1 MNLVVASRSG
11 RICVGEKKTGTG
23 EAGFGFLEFGDVQRC
38 DVEATRLKTGA
49 RSREGSGENDGAFKR
64 EGVGGVRLGRIDVY
78 PLMAS
83 EGVGIEPGA
92 VGKEVISAEIRD
104 RRFEMKTAGDGNGDY
119 FIVVRRKNCGELAD
133 TFGVAAPGEADEEFP
148 ADAQN
153 IAAFECA
160 RQSDV
165 RELSKLGKG
174 LRERGGLAA
183 AGFRSERQDHGQFIE
198 NDGGVFHEH
207 RVRKIGLGGK
217 RNHTS
222 AQFGEKFFVS
232 VMLPLGGGQI
242 DGPAIDEGKFAM
254 DDGGA
259 DAACD
264 GCEHSSRESL
274 HENEMG

>member
-1 MNLVVASRSG
+1 M
-11 RICVGEKKTGTG
+11 
-23 EAGFGFLEFGDVQRC
+23 EFGDVQRC
-38 DVEATRLKTGA
+38 DVEATRFKA
-49 RSREGSGENDGAFKR
+49 EACSREGSGENDGAFKR
-64 EGVGGVRLGRIDVY
+64 EGVGGVRLGRIDFY
-78 PLMAS
+78 PLMAG

-92 VGKEVISAEIRD
+92 VGKEGIAAEIRD
-104 RRFEMKTAGDGNGDY
+104 CRFEMKTAGDGNGDD
-119 FIVVRRKNCGELAD
+119 FIVVRRKNGGELAYA
-133 TFGVAAPGEADEEFP
+133 FGVTAPGEADEEFP

-160 RQSDV
+160 GKSNV

-174 LRERGGLAA
+174 LRERGSFAA
-183 AGFRSERQDHGQFIE
+183 AGFRSERQDYGQFIE
-198 NDGGVFHEH
+198 NDGRIFDEHGVG
-207 RVRKIGLGGK
+207 KIGLGGK

-264 GCEHSSRESL
+264 GGEHSNRGSL
-274 HENEMG
+274 HENEMK

>member
-1 MNLVVASRSG
+1 
-11 RICVGEKKTGTG
+11 
-23 EAGFGFLEFGDVQRC
+23 LELGDVQQC
-38 DVEATRLKTGA
+38 DVEATRFKA
-49 RSREGSGENDGAFKR
+49 EACSREGSGENDGAFKR
-64 EGVGGVRLGRIDVY
+64 EGVGGVRLGRMDVY
-78 PLMAS
+78 PLLAG
-83 EGVGIEPGA
+83 ERIGIEPGA
-92 VGKEVISAEIRD
+92 VGKEGIAAEIRD

-133 TFGVAAPGEADEEFP
+133 TFGVAAPGEANDEFS

-153 IAAFECA
+153 IASFKCA
-160 RQSDV
+160 GKSDV
-165 RELSKLGKG
+165 CELSKLGKG

-183 AGFRSERQDHGQFIE
+183 AGFRSERQDYGQFIE
-198 NDGGVFHEH
+198 NDGRVFDKHGVG
-207 RVRKIGLGGK
+207 KIGLDGK
-217 RNHTS
+217 RNHAS
-222 AQFGEKFFVS
+222 AQFGEQFLIS